1 MPTVSIKVK
10 DLDLTSTGTSAVGLT
25 VWKVMGGVAGG
36 GNEKAH
42 SNILVMLC
50 IREIKH
56 GAS

>member
-36 GNEKAH
+36 K
-42 SNILVMLC
+42 
-50 IREIKH
+50 
-56 GAS
+56 